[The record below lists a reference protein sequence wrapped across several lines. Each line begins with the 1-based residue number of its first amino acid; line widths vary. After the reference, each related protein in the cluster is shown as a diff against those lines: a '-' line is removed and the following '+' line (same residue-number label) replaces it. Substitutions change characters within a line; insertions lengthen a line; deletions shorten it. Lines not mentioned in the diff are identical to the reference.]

1 MRFIYSVT
9 VCLLLASNSAIAQTT
24 PRKLELAT
32 ELMKLLRVEESFAAY
47 LRECSKPE
55 GSPFDPKTEFQ
66 SNPGSFGGISPQS
79 AYWPEVEGIYAR
91 FQATSCAYAAPDKFS
106 RFYIQH
112 FAEHVSEQDL
122 LASIAFQSSPT
133 GRRLQDA
140 VVGANAGFQ
149 VFATQLMYEAYESA
163 RAQFQTEVRALQRK
177 YKAKPQ

>member
-1 MRFIYSVT
+1 MRFIYFITACS
-9 VCLLLASNSAIAQTT
+9 LLASSNAIAQST

-32 ELMKLLRVEESFAAY
+32 ELMKLLRVEDSFSAY

-91 FQATSCAYAAPDKFS
+91 FRATSCAYATPEKFS
-106 RFYIQH
+106 RFYVQH
-112 FAEHVSEQDL
+112 FAESVSEEDL
-122 LASIAFQSSPT
+122 LVSIAFQSSPT
-133 GRRLQDA
+133 GRRLQEA

-149 VFATQLMYEAYESA
+149 AFATQLMYEAYESA
-163 RAQFQTEVRALQRK
+163 RAQFQTDIRVLQRK
-177 YKAKPQ
+177 YRANPQ